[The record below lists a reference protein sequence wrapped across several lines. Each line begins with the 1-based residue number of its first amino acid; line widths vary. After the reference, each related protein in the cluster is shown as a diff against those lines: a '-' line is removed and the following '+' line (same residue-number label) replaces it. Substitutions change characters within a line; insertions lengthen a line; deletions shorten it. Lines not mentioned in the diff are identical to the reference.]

1 MHLTDFDQET
11 VESFLDYIYGEQKFV
26 PGQNVFKRRFDKK
39 RLTAE
44 LLRFC
49 HMYDLRSLLE
59 MCIEHL
65 RKNMDDGNAVEVW
78 TVAEAIGHEDLKK
91 VALEYLGKKK
101 DKLLEVSGVEESFQ
115 EPQLV
120 KSLVNYLIRQPVLP
134 EAEDTIT
141 LNVQCRVEY
150 YGNIVDSV
158 KVQVK
163 LSDTVKI
170 LKGL

>member
-101 DKLLEVSGVEESFQ
+101 EKLLEVSGVEESFQ
-115 EPQLV
+115 SPQLM
-120 KSLVNYLIRQPVLP
+120 KSLVNHLICQPVLP
-134 EAEDTIT
+134 DGEAIIT
-141 LNVQCRVEY
+141 FYVHCCKGMSGSYMSGCTVTVQ
-150 YGNIVDSV
+150 
-158 KVQVK
+158 
-163 LSDTVKI
+163 
-170 LKGL
+170 